1 MRDVRWLDKSTQTMN
16 ALRAIDREPRGTTYV
31 ALIRFAA
38 AERSTFS
45 LTWRHQL
52 KFDANTKQVED
63 ALRSSLIRLETTET
77 WPGTQLIGHAA
88 IVRFYELSA
97 AAQALL
103 EDAGRLFA
111 WLAPN
116 RPEDLAFYTAS
127 GRYWLASIAH
137 ERAAFIDPDAVDVR
151 QLLAS
156 VPGLRLLD

>member
-1 MRDVRWLDKSTQTMN
+1 MN
-16 ALRAIDREPRGTTYV
+16 ASKLRAIEKEPRSTAYV

-52 KFDANTKQVED
+52 KFDANAKQVED
-63 ALRSSLIRLETTET
+63 ALRSSLIRLETTDT

-88 IVRFYELSA
+88 VVRFYEVSA
-97 AAQALL
+97 AAQVLL
-103 EDAGRLFA
+103 EDAGRLYA